1 MRFKSILSLTVS
13 IFLIAISVSA
23 QYTAVPANTNSETV
37 KVDLNGN
44 WEFNPSYKGKLSRAS
59 AKTGD
64 WKEIKV
70 PGEWTMQ
77 GFSVV
82 PGEKGTYVRT
92 FAIPSEW
99 NNNTIIL
106 RCDAVFSKA
115 EIFINGKDAGSHTGP
130 MIAFEKDVTSL
141 LKPGKT
147 NSITIGIT
155 AETMADTL
163 MSGTQYAA
171 HQLGGILRKIYL
183 YAVPKTHIAEL
194 TINPQL
200 DENFENANLNISA
213 TIVNSGKEKTADFS
227 TRLFNPQGDEIA
239 LPDNKT
245 QITDIPKGGQKRV
258 EFKFPVTKPL
268 KWDAEHPNLY
278 RLEIEFFSKAGT
290 EKIVRNIGFRDI
302 EVVGNQV
309 FVNGKPVKLRGV
321 NRHETHPLLGRSL
334 TPELWEEDARL
345 FKQANVN
352 YIRTSHY
359 PPSEEFIEWCDKI
372 GLYVELENPICWV
385 GHGANSYWSSH
396 DPKNPRYYPY
406 FEKVAKADIA
416 FFRNH
421 PSILIWSMV
430 NESMWTDNWS
440 KLADFYAETDPTRPA
455 TFHDQAYG
463 GFNNYGSTKM
473 PVANIHYP
481 GTGGPKVAEDFAR
494 PLLFGEYAH
503 LNTYNRTEIVT
514 DPGVRDAWGRG
525 FKKMWEGMYK
535 SRGCLGGAIWS
546 GIDDVFYLPD
556 GRVVGYGEWGP
567 IDGWRRKKPEY
578 FHMKKGYSPVKV
590 HNLKIKTPKAGEP
603 LMLQVENRFDFTNLD
618 ECDISWKIG
627 NKKGIAKIDLAPHQ
641 SGILI
646 IDHKIDNLDGKIMTV
661 TFTSPQGYEIETC
674 DIEIG
679 NVKRDNFPFT
689 EVTSAYLTGEE
700 NSKILTVSGEDF
712 EWQFDLKK
720 GKLIN
725 SKIKGK
731 EIMTDGANLM
741 MLSLTTG
748 ECLTEHSLHIP
759 FHNELCKN
767 QKTLK
772 SSWANSNDTVTVTVK
787 EEYAEAE
794 GETRYTFTKEGKL
807 TIDYSFTSKTDIN
820 PRQWGMVF
828 TVSAETEHLKWY
840 RKGLWSRYPED
851 HIGRV
856 NGEAVPFGENAF
868 FQDSLRHKP
877 EKAWR
882 YDANKLGTN
891 DFRSTKENIYW
902 SSLTNKGG
910 EGIVVVSDGNQAFRA
925 FVNDNKNI
933 SFLIADYSTG
943 GGDLFFSGHYR
954 DERKKLIEGSKL
966 KGTVELQLVNRKNRG
981 NSTKR

>member
-1 MRFKSILSLTVS
+1 MKYRHILSLAIS
-13 IFLIAISVSA
+13 IFFIAISVRA
-23 QYTAVPANTNSETV
+23 QYTAVPAGTNNKTV
-37 KVDLNGN
+37 KVDLNGK
-44 WEFNPSYKGKLSRAS
+44 WEFNPSYKGKLSRVS
-59 AKTGD
+59 AKTGN
-64 WKEIKV
+64 WKEINV

-77 GFSVV
+77 GFSVK
-82 PGEKGTYVRT
+82 PGEKGTYFRT
-92 FAIPSEW
+92 FTIPSEW
-99 NNNTIIL
+99 NDNTIIL

-115 EIFINGKDAGSHTGP
+115 EIYINGKGAGSHTGP
-130 MIAFEKDVTSL
+130 MIAFEKDVTPL

-183 YAVPKTHIAEL
+183 YAVPKIHIADL
-194 TINPQL
+194 VINTEL
-200 DENFENANLNISA
+200 DENFENANLNVSA
-213 TIVNSGKEKTADFS
+213 SIVNSGKEKTADLT
-227 TRLFNPQGDEIA
+227 TRLFDPQGNEIT
-239 LPDNKT
+239 LPDNKKR
-245 QITDIPKGGQKRV
+245 ITDFSKDEQKRV
-258 EFKFPVTKPL
+258 ELKFPVTKPL

-278 RLEIEFFSKAGT
+278 RLEIELSSKAGT
-290 EKIVRNIGFRDI
+290 ETVVKNIGFRDI
-302 EVVGNQV
+302 KVVGNQV
-309 FVNGKPVKLRGV
+309 FVNGSPVKLRGV

-334 TPELWEEDARL
+334 TPELWEKDAKL

-385 GHGANSYWSSH
+385 GHGANSYWSNH
-396 DPKNPRYYPY
+396 DPKDPKYYPY

-421 PSILIWSMV
+421 PSILIWSMA
-430 NESMWTDNWS
+430 NESMWSDNWS
-440 KLADFYAETDPTRPA
+440 KLADFYAETDSTRPA

-463 GFNNYGSTKM
+463 GFNNYGSTQM

-481 GTGGPKVAEDFAR
+481 GIGGPKVAEDFAR

-567 IDGWRRKKPEY
+567 IDGWRREKPEY

-590 HNLKIKTPKAGEP
+590 HNLKVKVPKAGKP
-603 LMLQVENRFDFTNLD
+603 LMLQIENRFDFTNLS
-618 ECDISWKIG
+618 ECDIIWQTG
-627 NKKGIAKIDLAPHQ
+627 NKNGIAKIDLPPHQ
-641 SGILI
+641 SGILM
-646 IDHKIDNLDGKIMTV
+646 IDHGLENLDGKIMTV
-661 TFTSPQGYEIETC
+661 TFTSPQGDEVETC

-679 NVKRDNFPFT
+679 NVKRDNFPFK
-689 EVTSAYLTGEE
+689 EVTSSYLKGEE
-700 NSKILTVSGEDF
+700 KERVLTISGKDF
-712 EWQFDLKK
+712 EWQFDLKN
-720 GKLIN
+720 GKLLN
-725 SKIKGK
+725 SKINGK
-731 EIMTDGANLM
+731 EIMTGGANLM

-748 ECLTEHSLHIP
+748 ACLTEHSLHIP
-759 FHNELCKN
+759 FHNELCKDH
-767 QKTLK
+767 KTLNA
-772 SSWANSNDTVTVTVK
+772 SWTTNDDTVTVAVK
-787 EEYAEAE
+787 EEYAEAK
-794 GETRYTFTKEGKL
+794 GETTYLFTKDGKL
-807 TIDYSFTSKTDIN
+807 IINYSFTSKISVN
-820 PRQWGMVF
+820 PRQWGMVL
-828 TVSAETEHLKWY
+828 TVPAETEHLKWY

-856 NGEAVPFGENAF
+856 NGDAVPFGENTF

-877 EKAWR
+877 VRAWC

-902 SSLTNKGG
+902 ASLTNKGG
-910 EGIVVVSDGNQAFRA
+910 PGIVVVSDGKQAFRA
-925 FVNDNKNI
+925 FVNYNRSI

-943 GGDLFFSGHYR
+943 GGDLFFSGHYK

-966 KGTVELQLVNRKNRG
+966 KGTVEIQLVDRNNL
-981 NSTKR
+981 NQ